1 MAVQS
6 VQAII
11 NGQTYNLQLNSQNG
25 KWEATVTA
33 PTKSSYTLENH
44 YYPITIKVTDD
55 AGNVTTVDCTH
66 ETLGETLKLIVKEK
80 VVPVSTITYPTASAY
95 ITSNKP
101 EIKWTV
107 TDDDSGVNPDT
118 IGITIDSGN
127 RITGSSINKTK
138 TANGYQCSYTPPEAL
153 SDGSH
158 NIKVDAS
165 DYDGNA
171 AAQKTVMFTIDTI
184 PPTLNV
190 TSPENNL
197 VTNKQA
203 CTVQGTTNDI
213 TSSPVKVTVKL
224 NSGAAENVTVQSNGS
239 FSKSIT
245 LIAGENTIAITATDS
260 AGKSTTVTRK
270 VTLDTGAPVIHS
282 ISLSKN
288 PVDAGKTFTISVEVT
303 DE

>member
-25 KWEATVTA
+25 KWEATITA
-33 PTKSSYTLENH
+33 PAKSSYTLEDH

-101 EIKWTV
+101 EIRWTV

-118 IGITIDSGN
+118 IGITIDSGD
-127 RITGSSINKTK
+127 RITGNGINKTK
-138 TANGYQCSYTPPEAL
+138 TAEGYQCSYIPSEAL

-158 NIKVDAS
+158 NVKVDAS

-171 AAQKTVMFTIDTI
+171 ASQKSVTFTIDTV

-190 TSPENNL
+190 ASPEDEAI
-197 VTNKQA
+197 TNKQA
-203 CTVQGTTNDI
+203 CTVQGTTNDV

-224 NSGAAENVTVQSNGS
+224 NNGTAENVTVQSDGA
-239 FSKSIT
+239 FSKSLT
-245 LIAGENTIAITATDS
+245 LISGENTIVVTATDS
-260 AGKSTTVTRK
+260 AGKATTVERK

-288 PVDAGKTFTISVEVT
+288 PVEAGKTFTISVEVT